1 MRNYIKKV
9 TILIILISQLSWT
22 FSSGFFVGNENRES
36 CDKVSALEV
45 RGFSSVIKVVHS
57 NLVDCLKRVIEL
69 SCLVS
74 QLPNP
79 NNTKKDENE

>member
-1 MRNYIKKV
+1 MKKV
-9 TILIILISQLSWT
+9 IIFIILVGQLSWNFY
-22 FSSGFFVGNENRES
+22 FSFSIKNNQDCGEIS
-36 CDKVSALEV
+36 TSILEV